1 MADILFK
8 TKKKGGGRDTVRH
21 FPHVVRVS
29 RRPSIMFIVSLFD
42 TRYNGENGCYE
53 IDSHEEALCPYC
65 GATLKYRNSRLRQLL
80 DALGEKTVYR
90 LRRLLCEGCRKLHTE
105 IPDTIQP
112 YKHYDTKTIQDVLDG
127 GGQTCAADD
136 STIRRWRSD
145 FEGGRRDIECRLA
158 SIRAVD
164 EDAHAPLL
172 GGGLLARIVE
182 GEPCWLAFVMK
193 LLICRGHRLCTRF
206 AFCPDADSAKVAI
219 DGDGAG
225 KAGVAYDKT
234 EEDTG

>member
-1 MADILFK
+1 
-8 TKKKGGGRDTVRH
+8 
-21 FPHVVRVS
+21 
-29 RRPSIMFIVSLFD
+29 MFIVSSFD
-42 TRYNGENGCYE
+42 TRYNDNYGCYE
-53 IDSHEEALCPYC
+53 IVSDEEALCPYC
-65 GATLKYRNSRLRQLL
+65 GDKLKYRNSRLRQLL
-80 DALGEKTVYR
+80 DAIGIMTLYL
-90 LRRLLCEGCRKLHTE
+90 LRRLLCKGCGKLHTE
-105 IPDTIQP
+105 IPDIIQP
-112 YKHYDTKTIQDVLDG
+112 YKHYDSKTIQDVIDG

-145 FEGGRRDIECRLA
+145 FEEGRRDIECRLA
-158 SIRAVD
+158 SIRAADV
-164 EDAHAPLL
+164 DAHTPLL
-172 GGGLLARIVE
+172 GGGRLLARIVE
-182 GEPCWLAFVMK
+182 AEPRWLAFVMK